1 MYANS
6 FFAMLC
12 ARHGLRTAA
21 ASAVGDLFAPIAH
34 SSQEGCPPVSSDIQF
49 VTRRTLVSF
58 HVGQN
63 NTEENTCDGEDDVGL
78 ADITSLKAHDDA

>member
-21 ASAVGDLFAPIAH
+21 AVGDLVAPIAH
-34 SSQEGCPPVSSDIQF
+34 LGQEGCPQVSSDIQF

-58 HVGQN
+58 RVGQN

-78 ADITSLKAHDDA
+78 ADITSLKAHDET